1 LLLYNSDILNK
12 SVIIMFQS
20 IEDFIEEKTD
30 FYMELISCETPTL
43 NKNGS
48 YSVTYEFINEHG
60 FELSGSICFSIF
72 ELIDFV
78 YTSID
83 NNNDVE

>member
-1 LLLYNSDILNK
+1 
-12 SVIIMFQS
+12 MFQS
-20 IEDFIEEKTD
+20 IEDFIEEKKEFSSD
-30 FYMELISCETPTL
+30 MEVISCETPTL
-43 NKNGS
+43 NKDGS

-60 FELSGSICFSIF
+60 FELSGGICFSIF

-83 NNNDVE
+83 NKNDVE